1 MNLPPT
7 SFLPPSL
14 SLLPVLSSLSLTLC
28 EPLSPIPPAVSGEFM
43 VSPVEGELRV
53 RRDVELDRETTPFYN
68 LTVTAL
74 DLGTPP
80 RNSTVGQLNAFGYT
94 HL

>member
-1 MNLPPT
+1 
-7 SFLPPSL
+7 
-14 SLLPVLSSLSLTLC
+14 
-28 EPLSPIPPAVSGEFM
+28 M

-94 HL
+94 HS